1 LRTAGT
7 DKPATPL
14 WIIFVKKARL
24 LKPNCETNFLRE
36 IPWQVVYC
44 FIVCSLMIWLR
55 YMFFLFALFFAAV
68 AAAQN
73 KVSVHR
79 EAERIDSLLLYFN
92 LTEAADKADTL
103 LTILNKAA
111 DKKRNLGLRLRI
123 MNARAKIY
131 VLNKLYTEG
140 LKLSLDI
147 VDQAKE
153 HNYPG
158 EEYQASL
165 TAALIYEINKDYITS
180 KSYLDNAQHL
190 YVTHELEAL
199 YSTYCV
205 RVSSYFR
212 FNKQNDSAVYF
223 AYKALDYATK
233 YRNFL
238 DLTDAYLL
246 LNILLD
252 NDEKGIYYGKLA
264 ASQFMKVN
272 RYPSAAAML
281 ANITRRYLNI
291 NNYEQAIV
299 YSDSTMSVTKFFEPG
314 YAFLTHIYKIKTS
327 IFESLQ
333 KTDSAL
339 FYHKLFHEYDSKLQK
354 EIDSKEIKRI
364 TEQYQNDKKEA
375 IIKRKDEQIIFI
387 IILFAIIAVA
397 SLLIV
402 RKNRKISY
410 QNKIITKQV
419 DELVKMLE
427 QKKVLLSE
435 LQHRVKNNLQNVI
448 SILEIQKESVDF
460 NNIDELIRGNQ
471 NRIHSM
477 ALLHKKLSVSDNVN
491 EVDLQRYAQ
500 ELTDLVVHS
509 YDNFQKKIIFSV
521 DCVTDKISIEKALPI
536 GLILVELLS
545 NSMKHAF
552 KGKNTGVIKIFTEV
566 EKQSGKIN
574 LHYTDS
580 GTGFDF
586 NKTSSTGLGL
596 EIIRGLIDQLNG
608 TVTVKKDKSFELII
622 SFLN

>member
-1 LRTAGT
+1 MRTAGT

-55 YMFFLFALFFAAV
+55 YTFFLFALFFAAV

-103 LTILNKAA
+103 LTVLNKAA
-111 DKKRNLGLRLRI
+111 EKRRNLGLRLRI

-131 VLNKLYTEG
+131 VLNRLYTEG

>member
-55 YMFFLFALFFAAV
+55 YTFFLFALFFAAV

>member
-1 LRTAGT
+1 MRTAGT

-147 VDQAKE
+147 VDRAKE

-199 YSTYCV
+199 YSSYCV

>member
-55 YMFFLFALFFAAV
+55 YTFFLFALFFAAV

-103 LTILNKAA
+103 LTVLNKAA
-111 DKKRNLGLRLRI
+111 EKRRNLGLRLRI

-131 VLNKLYTEG
+131 VLNRLYTEG

>member
-1 LRTAGT
+1 
-7 DKPATPL
+7 
-14 WIIFVKKARL
+14 
-24 LKPNCETNFLRE
+24 
-36 IPWQVVYC
+36 
-44 FIVCSLMIWLR
+44 
-55 YMFFLFALFFAAV
+55 MFFLFALFFAAV

-131 VLNKLYTEG
+131 VLNRLYTEG

-153 HNYPG
+153 HDYPG

-281 ANITRRYLNI
+281 ANITRRYLNV

-299 YSDSTMSVTKFFEPG
+299 YIDSTMSVTKFFEPG
-314 YAFLTHIYKIKTS
+314 YAFLAHIYKIKTS

-375 IIKRKDEQIIFI
+375 IIKRKNEQIIFI

-608 TVTVKKDKSFELII
+608 TVTVKKDKSFELIF

>member
-1 LRTAGT
+1 
-7 DKPATPL
+7 
-14 WIIFVKKARL
+14 
-24 LKPNCETNFLRE
+24 
-36 IPWQVVYC
+36 
-44 FIVCSLMIWLR
+44 
-55 YMFFLFALFFAAV
+55 MFFLFALFFAAV

-131 VLNKLYTEG
+131 VLNRLYTEG

>member
-55 YMFFLFALFFAAV
+55 YTFFLFALFFAAV

-103 LTILNKAA
+103 LTVLNKAA
-111 DKKRNLGLRLRI
+111 DKRRNLGLRLRI

-131 VLNKLYTEG
+131 VLNRLYTEG